1 VEEDFDMEAS
11 NANQYLTFTLD
22 NEQYAIGVSKV
33 REVLEHTKITKLP
46 RTAEFMKGIINLRG
60 AGVPVIDLRLKF
72 GLPETAITKD
82 TSIIVMEVDSLDGTV
97 VVGALAD
104 AVHEVIEI
112 DEGSVEPAPRF
123 GTRLAAE
130 FIKGVGKKDDLFI
143 IILDIDRIFNAEE
156 ISAISAEKES
166 ASREAEAAKA

>member
-1 VEEDFDMEAS
+1 MEAS

-22 NEQYAIGVSKV
+22 EEQYAISVAKV
-33 REVLEHTKITKLP
+33 REVLEYTKITKLP
-46 RTAEFMKGIINLRG
+46 RTADFMKGIINLRG

-72 GLPETAITKD
+72 GLPETSVTKD
-82 TSIIVMEVDSLDGTV
+82 TSIIVMDVEGKDGDV

-104 AVHEVIEI
+104 AVHEVVDIE
-112 DEGSVEPAPRF
+112 DEDIEPAPRF

-143 IILDIDRIFNAEE
+143 IILDIDLIFNAEE
-156 ISAISAEKES
+156 ITFLAAGKAES
-166 ASREAEAAKA
+166 SEAVEA

>member
-1 VEEDFDMEAS
+1 METS

-22 NEQYAIGVSKV
+22 NEQYAISVAKV

-46 RTAEFMKGIINLRG
+46 RTAVFMKGIINLRG

-72 GLPETAITKD
+72 GLPETPITKD
-82 TSIIVMEVDSLDGTV
+82 TSIIVMEVESQDGAV

-104 AVHEVIEI
+104 AVHEVVEI
-112 DEGSVEPAPRF
+112 DEKAVEPAPRF

-130 FIKGVGKKDDLFI
+130 FIKGVGKKDELFI
-143 IILDIDRIFNAEE
+143 IILDIDKIFNAEE
-156 ISAISAEKES
+156 ITAMAAGKE
-166 ASREAEAAKA
+166 EAQAVTA

>member
-1 VEEDFDMEAS
+1 METS

-22 NEQYAIGVSKV
+22 NEQYAIGVAKV

-46 RTAEFMKGIINLRG
+46 RTAVFMKGIINLRG

-72 GLPETAITKD
+72 GLPETPITKN
-82 TSIIVMEVDSLDGTV
+82 TSIIVMEVESQDGAV

-104 AVHEVIEI
+104 AVHEVVDI
-112 DEGSVEPAPRF
+112 DEKSIEPAPRF

-156 ISAISAEKES
+156 ISVISAGNEEN
-166 ASREAEAAKA
+166 AAAAAV

>member
-1 VEEDFDMEAS
+1 MEAS

-22 NEQYAIGVSKV
+22 NEQYAIGVAKV

-72 GLPETAITKD
+72 GLPETPITKD
-82 TSIIVMEVDSLDGTV
+82 TSIIVMEVESQDGSV

-104 AVHEVIEI
+104 AVHEVVDI
-112 DEGSVEPAPRF
+112 DEKSIEPAPRF

-143 IILDIDRIFNAEE
+143 ILLDIDRIFNAEE
-156 ISAISAEKES
+156 ISEIAAEKAES
-166 ASREAEAAKA
+166 AATVTE

>member
-1 VEEDFDMEAS
+1 MEAS

-33 REVLEHTKITKLP
+33 REVLEHTKITRLP

-72 GLPETAITKD
+72 GLPETPITKD
-82 TSIIVMEVDSLDGTV
+82 TSIIVMEVESLDGNV

-104 AVHEVIEI
+104 AVHEVVDI
-112 DEGSVEPAPRF
+112 DEGSIEPAPRF
-123 GTRLAAE
+123 GTRLSAE
-130 FIKGVGKKDDLFI
+130 FIKGVGKRDEVFI
-143 IILDIDRIFNAEE
+143 ILLDIDKIFNAEE
-156 ISAISAEKES
+156 ISILAVDKAA
-166 ASREAEAAKA
+166 ASTEVGA

>member
-1 VEEDFDMEAS
+1 METS

-22 NEQYAIGVSKV
+22 GEQYAIGVAKV
-33 REVLEHTKITKLP
+33 REVLEHTKITRLP

-72 GLPETAITKD
+72 GLPETPITKD
-82 TSIIVMEVDSLDGTV
+82 TSIIVMEVESQDGKV

-104 AVHEVIEI
+104 AVHEVVEI
-112 DEGSVEPAPRF
+112 DEKSVENAPRF
-123 GTRLAAE
+123 GTRLSAE
-130 FIKGVGKKDDLFI
+130 FIKGVGKKDDSFI

-156 ISAISAEKES
+156 MSVLT
-166 ASREAEAAKA
+166 REAAPAEATA

>member
-1 VEEDFDMEAS
+1 MEAS

-22 NEQYAIGVSKV
+22 NEQYAIGVGKV

-72 GLPETAITKD
+72 GLIGTSITKD
-82 TSIIVMEVDSLDGTV
+82 TSIIVMEVDGEDGKV

-104 AVHEVIEI
+104 AVHEVVEI
-112 DEGSVEPAPRF
+112 DGKDIEPAPRF

-130 FIKGVGKKDDLFI
+130 FIKGVGKKDELFI
-143 IILDIDRIFNAEE
+143 IILDIDRIFNAEDM
-156 ISAISAEKES
+156 SLLSAEREGAASQAPASS
-166 ASREAEAAKA
+166 AQTVA

>member
-1 VEEDFDMEAS
+1 MENS

-22 NEQYAIGVSKV
+22 NEQYAIGVAKV

-46 RTAEFMKGIINLRG
+46 RTAVFMKGIINLRG

-72 GLPETAITKD
+72 GLAETPITKD
-82 TSIIVMEVDSLDGTV
+82 TSIIVMEVESQDGSV

-104 AVHEVIEI
+104 AVHEVVEI
-112 DEGSVEPAPRF
+112 DEKSIEPAPRF
-123 GTRLAAE
+123 GTRLSAE

-156 ISAISAEKES
+156 IQVLAKEET
-166 ASREAEAAKA
+166 ASVEAAV

>member
-1 VEEDFDMEAS
+1 MEAT
-11 NANQYLTFTLD
+11 NVNQYLTFTLD

-60 AGVPVIDLRLKF
+60 TGVPVIDLRLKF
-72 GLPETAITKD
+72 GLEETPITKT

-104 AVHEVIEI
+104 AVHEVVEI
-112 DEGSVEPAPRF
+112 DEAAIEPAPRF

-130 FIKGVGKKDDLFI
+130 FIKGVGKKDELFI

-156 ISAISAEKES
+156 ISAISAGKK
-166 ASREAEAAKA
+166 EAEKISEPAK

>member
-1 VEEDFDMEAS
+1 MEGKMENS

-22 NEQYAIGVSKV
+22 NEQYAIGVAKV

-46 RTAEFMKGIINLRG
+46 RTAVFMKGIINLRG

-72 GLPETAITKD
+72 GLAETPITKD
-82 TSIIVMEVDSLDGTV
+82 TSIIVMEVESQDGSV

-104 AVHEVIEI
+104 AVHEVVEI
-112 DEGSVEPAPRF
+112 DEASIEPAPRF

-130 FIKGVGKKDDLFI
+130 FIKGVGKKEDLFI

-156 ISAISAEKES
+156 IQVLAKE
-166 ASREAEAAKA
+166 ETAEAAV

>member
-1 VEEDFDMEAS
+1 MPIQF
-11 NANQYLTFTLD
+11 LTFTLD
-22 NEQYAIGVSKV
+22 EEQYAIGVAKV
-33 REVLEHTKITKLP
+33 REVLKHTKITRLP
-46 RTAEFMKGIINLRG
+46 RTADFMKGIINLRG

-72 GLPETAITKD
+72 GLPETPVTKD
-82 TSIIVMEVDSLDGTV
+82 TSIIVMEVEGQDGNV

-104 AVHEVIEI
+104 SVHEVVEI
-112 DEGSVEPAPRF
+112 DEKAIEPAPRF

-156 ISAISAEKES
+156 IDFLAAG
-166 ASREAEAAKA
+166 EAAPAETVNA

>member
-1 VEEDFDMEAS
+1 METS

-22 NEQYAIGVSKV
+22 DEQYAIGVAKV

-72 GLPETAITKD
+72 GMPETPITKD
-82 TSIIVMEVDSLDGTV
+82 TSIIVMEVESQDGKV

-104 AVHEVIEI
+104 SVHEVVEI
-112 DEGSVEPAPRF
+112 DEKAIENAPRF

-130 FIKGVGKKDDLFI
+130 FIRGVGKKDEAFI
-143 IILDIDRIFNAEE
+143 IILDIDRIFNTEE
-156 ISAISAEKES
+156 MTVLA
-166 ASREAEAAKA
+166 REAAPAEATA

>member
-1 VEEDFDMEAS
+1 METS

-22 NEQYAIGVSKV
+22 DEQYAIGVAKV
-33 REVLEHTKITKLP
+33 REVLEHTKITRLP

-72 GLPETAITKD
+72 GMPETPITKD
-82 TSIIVMEVDSLDGTV
+82 TSIIVMEVESQDGKV

-104 AVHEVIEI
+104 AVHEVVEI
-112 DEGSVEPAPRF
+112 DEKSVENAPRF

-130 FIKGVGKKDDLFI
+130 FIRGVGKKDDSFI

-156 ISAISAEKES
+156 MSVL
-166 ASREAEAAKA
+166 SREATPAEATA

>member
-1 VEEDFDMEAS
+1 METS

-22 NEQYAIGVSKV
+22 NEQYAIGVAKV

-46 RTAEFMKGIINLRG
+46 RTAVFMKGIINLRG

-72 GLPETAITKD
+72 GLPETPITKD
-82 TSIIVMEVDSLDGTV
+82 TSIIVMEVESQDGAV

-104 AVHEVIEI
+104 AVHEVVDI
-112 DEGSVEPAPRF
+112 DEKSIEPAPRF

-130 FIKGVGKKDDLFI
+130 FIKGVGKKDELFI
-143 IILDIDRIFNAEE
+143 IILDIDRIFNADE
-156 ISAISAEKES
+156 ISVIAAGTEES
-166 ASREAEAAKA
+166 AAAVTA

>member
-1 VEEDFDMEAS
+1 METS

-22 NEQYAIGVSKV
+22 NEQYAIGVAKV

-46 RTAEFMKGIINLRG
+46 RTAVFMKGIINLRG

-72 GLPETAITKD
+72 GLPETPITKD
-82 TSIIVMEVDSLDGTV
+82 TSIIVMEVESQDGAV

-104 AVHEVIEI
+104 SVHEVVEI
-112 DEGSVEPAPRF
+112 DEKSIEPAPRF

-130 FIKGVGKKDDLFI
+130 FIKGVGKKDELFI
-143 IILDIDRIFNAEE
+143 ILLDIDRIFNAEE
-156 ISAISAEKES
+156 ITVLTAGKE
-166 ASREAEAAKA
+166 EAAASVTA

>member
-1 VEEDFDMEAS
+1 MDA

-22 NEQYAIGVSKV
+22 NEQYAIGVAKV

-46 RTAEFMKGIINLRG
+46 RTAVFMKGIINLRG

-72 GLPETAITKD
+72 GLAETPITKN
-82 TSIIVMEVDSLDGTV
+82 TSIIVMEVEGQDGAV

-104 AVHEVIEI
+104 AVHEVVDI
-112 DEGSVEPAPRF
+112 DEKSIEPAPRF

-130 FIKGVGKKDDLFI
+130 FIKGVGKKDDQFI

-156 ISAISAEKES
+156 ISVI
-166 ASREAEAAKA
+166 AAGNEENAAAAV

>member
-1 VEEDFDMEAS
+1 MEAS

-22 NEQYAIGVSKV
+22 GEQYAIGVAKV

-72 GLPETAITKD
+72 GLQETPITKD
-82 TSIIVMEVDSLDGTV
+82 TSIIVMEVESQDGLV

-104 AVHEVIEI
+104 AVHEVVEIE
-112 DEGSVEPAPRF
+112 EKAVEPAPRF
-123 GTRLAAE
+123 GTRLSAE
-130 FIKGVGKKDDLFI
+130 FIKGVGKREELFI

-156 ISAISAEKES
+156 ISVLSATQDAREPAKE
-166 ASREAEAAKA
+166 AAEA

>member
-1 VEEDFDMEAS
+1 MEGKMENS

-22 NEQYAIGVSKV
+22 NEQYAIGVAKV

-46 RTAEFMKGIINLRG
+46 RTAVFMKGIINLRG

-72 GLPETAITKD
+72 GLAETPITKD
-82 TSIIVMEVDSLDGTV
+82 TSIIVMEVESQDGSV

-104 AVHEVIEI
+104 AVHEVVEI
-112 DEGSVEPAPRF
+112 DEASIEPAPRF

-130 FIKGVGKKDDLFI
+130 FIKGVGKKEDLFI

-156 ISAISAEKES
+156 IQVLAKE
-166 ASREAEAAKA
+166 ETVEAAV

>member
-1 VEEDFDMEAS
+1 METS
-11 NANQYLTFTLD
+11 NINQYLTFTLD
-22 NEQYAIGVSKV
+22 NEQYAIGVAKV

-72 GLPETAITKD
+72 GMAETPITKD
-82 TSIIVMEVDSLDGTV
+82 TSIIVMEVESQDGKV

-104 AVHEVIEI
+104 SVHEVVEI
-112 DEGSVEPAPRF
+112 DEKGIENAPRF

-130 FIKGVGKKDDLFI
+130 FIKGVGKKDDSFI

-156 ISAISAEKES
+156 MTVL
-166 ASREAEAAKA
+166 SREAAPAEATA